1 MIELKNIIKT
11 YGVGEAKVC
20 ALNNVNIKIEKGEFV
35 AIVGPSGSGKS
46 TLLNIL
52 GGIDTSSSGVYYL
65 NSQKI
70 SGLSNKKMASLR
82 NEEFGFVLQYFGLI
96 NDYTI
101 YENVALPL
109 KYSKKKIKKKKEL
122 VREILKKLSIENKES
137 AYPTELSGGQ
147 CQRVAIARALI
158 NNPNIILAD
167 EPTGAL
173 DKDTG
178 IQIMEILKNLNNE
191 GKTVIIVS
199 HDENVYLKCNRVIKI
214 EDGNIISDLKGEKYY
229 EKA

>member
-109 KYSKKKIKKKKEL
+109 KYSKKKIRKKKEL
-122 VREILKKLSIENKES
+122 VREMLKKLSIENKEN

-173 DKDTG
+173 DKETG
-178 IQIMEILKNLNNE
+178 IQIMEILKNLNEE

-199 HDENVYLKCNRVIKI
+199 HDENIYSKCNRIIKI
-214 EDGNIISDLKGEKYY
+214 EDGNISNDSKGEKYY